1 MSGIVAV
8 QSPVAQDWQAA
19 AQAHRERVDSLLS
32 RHPARLQ
39 DDTRGEVV
47 HPVWGFLFTYY
58 SYRPAQLRRWH
69 PGFGHP
75 ISGPAARRYLD
86 YSGYAEV
93 SGVVTVDSRHLAK
106 RRETVQYVHDLLS
119 ATRERPARLNC
130 FGLHEW
136 AMVYAAPSEQM
147 RHAGVPL
154 RLSSAET
161 DAVVRSLPLR
171 CTHYDAYR
179 FFTEPARPLNLT
191 VLDRTTQQDAEQPG
205 CIHAGMDLYKWA
217 FKLSPLLPS
226 ELVVDAFEMALR
238 FRELDMR
245 ASPYDLTAF
254 GFEPIAIEEA
264 AGRSE
269 YVRAQS
275 VLTHHAQIVR
285 TRLIDRCSALLTGQ
299 EPLPTHE

>member
-1 MSGIVAV
+1 
-8 QSPVAQDWQAA
+8 
-19 AQAHRERVDSLLS
+19 
-32 RHPARLQ
+32 
-39 DDTRGEVV
+39 
-47 HPVWGFLFTYY
+47 
-58 SYRPAQLRRWH
+58 
-69 PGFGHP
+69 
-75 ISGPAARRYLD
+75 
-86 YSGYAEV
+86 
-93 SGVVTVDSRHLAK
+93 
-106 RRETVQYVHDLLS
+106 
-119 ATRERPARLNC
+119 
-130 FGLHEW
+130 
-136 AMVYAAPSEQM
+136 
-147 RHAGVPL
+147 
-154 RLSSAET
+154 
-161 DAVVRSLPLR
+161 
-171 CTHYDAYR
+171 
-179 FFTEPARPLNLT
+179 
-191 VLDRTTQQDAEQPG
+191 
-205 CIHAGMDLYKWA
+205 MDLYKWA